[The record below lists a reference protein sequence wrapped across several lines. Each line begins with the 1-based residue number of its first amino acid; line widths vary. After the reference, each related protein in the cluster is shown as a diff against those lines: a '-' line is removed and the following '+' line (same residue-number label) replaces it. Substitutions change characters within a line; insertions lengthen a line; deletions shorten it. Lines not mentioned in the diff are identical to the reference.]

1 MTAVH
6 EQLPDCADVVAEVVQ
21 RPPAGD
27 ELAQFRGAP
36 ERPRDRPTPDAQY
49 AAL

>member
-6 EQLPDCADVVAEVVQ
+6 EQLLDCADAVAEASSD
-21 RPPAGD
+21 RPPGT
-27 ELAQFRGAP
+27 RSPSSGAP
-36 ERPRDRPTPDAQY
+36 ERPRDRPTPDAEY